1 MPVTALQMLHNISS
15 LFRGGG
21 RFGATSSATC
31 TFAAEP
37 TAATMAA
44 SIAQQLQ
51 QQRMSAAR
59 GAPAARRAV
68 KPVRASASPS
78 TTTMETAVELRPQ
91 RMAIAGTGVATLQVR
106 HNSALPW
113 SQVL

>member
-1 MPVTALQMLHNISS
+1 M
-15 LFRGGG
+15 
-21 RFGATSSATC
+21 AT
-31 TFAAEP
+31 
-37 TAATMAA
+37 
-44 SIAQQLQ
+44 SIAQQLR

-59 GAPAARRAV
+59 CTARRAV
-68 KPVRASASPS
+68 QPVRASASPS